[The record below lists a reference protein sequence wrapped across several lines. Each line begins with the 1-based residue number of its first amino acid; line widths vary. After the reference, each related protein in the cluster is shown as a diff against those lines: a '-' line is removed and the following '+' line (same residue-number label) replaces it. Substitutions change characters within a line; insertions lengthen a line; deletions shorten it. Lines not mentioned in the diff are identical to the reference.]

1 MTVNHART
9 QTAGGTNHE
18 KLVVPGPSRVAFCR
32 RCGGTLQ
39 AEQRGDRARPVC
51 GACGSITFHNPAV
64 GVAVVVRDEAGRVL
78 MGRRSGSYG
87 GQWCIPCGYVEWD
100 EDVRLAAT
108 REFLEETGLE
118 VELGAVVAVHSN
130 FHNADQHTVGIWFA
144 GVVVGGVLAAADDLD
159 AVDFFEAHLPPDLAF
174 PTDALV
180 LAQLAAESHT
190 SHDQALEGSSGRSWA
205 RPDA

>member
-1 MTVNHART
+1 MTADDTRR
-9 QTAGGTNHE
+9 QPAGGDNDSE
-18 KLVVPGPSRVAFCR
+18 VLVIPGPGRVAFCR
-32 RCGGTLQ
+32 RCGGSLQ
-39 AEQRGDRARPVC
+39 AERRGDRVRPVC
-51 GACGSITFHNPAV
+51 EGCGTITFHNPAV

-78 MGRRSGSYG
+78 LGRRSGSYG

-130 FHNADQHTVGIWFA
+130 FHNPDQHTVGIWFA
-144 GVVVGGVLAAADDLD
+144 GMVVGGELAAADDLD
-159 AVDFFEAHLPPDLAF
+159 AVEFFEPHLPPELAF

-180 LAQLAAESHT
+180 LTELSAQI
-190 SHDQALEGSSGRSWA
+190 DGSYSGRS
-205 RPDA
+205 